1 MKAADRRDL
10 YRSEMK
16 QRHEESYAGKNDSG
30 RFRDIY
36 EPDKKAGVKFLKLKE
51 DTHEFYIIPYIT
63 GGQHPKL
70 KPGKVAFV
78 LEVFIHRGVGVN
90 EDSYICLNRT
100 FRKRCPICEYQAEL
114 RESDAAD
121 DETLK
126 ALNPTKRA
134 IYNVV
139 CCDTVSDEA
148 KGVQIFDVS
157 HWLFTIPLEE
167 FAHKKRGGGEILYA
181 DIDDGKVINFQQTGS
196 KRTLKYTAFEFKDRP
211 EITEDQLDG
220 AHCLDE
226 LIHIPEYDE
235 VYLAFWE
242 AKETEASPK
251 EDERKPKEEPKKE
264 EVKKEEPKREVK
276 KEEVK
281 KPVEKEPED
290 VPDPVVASD
299 DDCPYG
305 AAYGADYNAYE
316 ECRSCVARK
325 ACRAKKDELDEAE
338 AAAKAAAPA
347 EKKKLT
353 RRER

>member
-1 MKAADRRDL
+1 MKASERREL
-10 YRSEMK
+10 YRQEAK
-16 QRHEESYAGKNDSG
+16 QRHDESYAGKNDSG

-36 EPDKKAGVKFLKLKE
+36 EPEKKAGVKFLKLKE
-51 DTHEFYIIPYIT
+51 DTHEFYIIPYLT
-63 GGQHPKL
+63 GTQDPKL
-70 KPGKVAFV
+70 KPNKLAFA

-100 FRKRCPICEYQAEL
+100 YRKRCPICEYQAEL
-114 RESDAAD
+114 RESGDVD
-121 DETLK
+121 DDTLK

-139 CCDTVSDEA
+139 HCDTASDEA
-148 KGVQIFDVS
+148 KGVQVFDVS

-181 DIDDGKVINFQQTGS
+181 HIDHGKIINFQQTGS

-211 EITEDQLDG
+211 ELTEEQLDA

-226 LIHIPEYDE
+226 MLHIPEYDE
-235 VYLAFWE
+235 VYEAFWE
-242 AKETEASPK
+242 AKETDAPK
-251 EDERKPKEEPKKE
+251 EDTRKPKE
-264 EVKKEEPKREVK
+264 EVKKEEPKKEEIK
-276 KEEVK
+276 KEE
-281 KPVEKEPED
+281 PTKEEPKD
-290 VPDPVVASD
+290 VSGPVVTSD

-316 ECRSCVARK
+316 ECRSCTARK
-325 ACRAKKDELDEAE
+325 ACLKKKDELDEAE
-338 AAAKAAAPA
+338 AAAKAAAPT